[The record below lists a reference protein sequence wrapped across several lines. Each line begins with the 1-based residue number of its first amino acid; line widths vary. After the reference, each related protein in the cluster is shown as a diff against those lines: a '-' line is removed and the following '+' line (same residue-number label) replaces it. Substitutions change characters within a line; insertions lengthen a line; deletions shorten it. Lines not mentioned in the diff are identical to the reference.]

1 MCHPLVDQAYLRL
14 SSLKTIF
21 EGFLSACWSQR
32 EAGRSQRQ
40 AEARAACILE
50 GQDDQLI
57 DELRRL
63 DSYIKEGRVEVEKW
77 KDFAL
82 QSARNMSS
90 WMTLLR
96 LHRYRAF
103 WRLMLY
109 KVVGTGPWTEA
120 NVYITYIYIYIYMYC
135 PNGLLCWK
143 RVCICVA
150 RYMCNSS
157 IPIWYLL
164 NIFIVARNI
173 VCYSIRWQCHGDLQS
188 QVDKKLYCKQCR
200 WKRLSSLLP
209 IGKSIYSPNQ

>member
-120 NVYITYIYIYIYMYC
+120 NVYITYIYIHLYVLSQWLVVLKKGVHMCCPLYVQFFHSYLISSEYIHCCERYC
-135 PNGLLCWK
+135 MLLHQMAVPW
-143 RVCICVA
+143 RP
-150 RYMCNSS
+150 S
-157 IPIWYLL
+157 IP
-164 NIFIVARNI
+164 
-173 VCYSIRWQCHGDLQS
+173 SWQEVILQTM
-188 QVDKKLYCKQCR
+188 QVEAPK
-200 WKRLSSLLP
+200 
-209 IGKSIYSPNQ
+209 

>member
-120 NVYITYIYIYIYMYC
+120 NVYITYIYIHLYVLSQWLVVLKKGVPMCCPLYVQFFHSYLISSEYIHCCEIYC
-135 PNGLLCWK
+135 MLLHQMAVPW
-143 RVCICVA
+143 RP
-150 RYMCNSS
+150 S
-157 IPIWYLL
+157 IP
-164 NIFIVARNI
+164 
-173 VCYSIRWQCHGDLQS
+173 SWQEVILQTM
-188 QVDKKLYCKQCR
+188 QVEAPKYPLTN
-200 WKRLSSLLP
+200 W
-209 IGKSIYSPNQ
+209 

>member
-1 MCHPLVDQAYLRL
+1 MHVVLRSGQVMCRKADLHHLCLLIMDASQRGHPLPKLANACVFLCLAPPFCQVEQTLALTSLHMYKVTVENRLRVCRVNNRVHDRVYARHQVPVNIGLVKTVSAARFHTCVILLLTRRILRL
-14 SSLKTIF
+14 SSLNSIF

-90 WMTLLR
+90 
-96 LHRYRAF
+96 
-103 WRLMLY
+103 
-109 KVVGTGPWTEA
+109 
-120 NVYITYIYIYIYMYC
+120 
-135 PNGLLCWK
+135 
-143 RVCICVA
+143 
-150 RYMCNSS
+150 
-157 IPIWYLL
+157 
-164 NIFIVARNI
+164 
-173 VCYSIRWQCHGDLQS
+173 
-188 QVDKKLYCKQCR
+188 
-200 WKRLSSLLP
+200 
-209 IGKSIYSPNQ
+209 

>member
-1 MCHPLVDQAYLRL
+1 MYILHMYILIYIARMLQLHQMITDLPYPLPQDVIVEALYLRL

-90 WMTLLR
+90 
-96 LHRYRAF
+96 
-103 WRLMLY
+103 
-109 KVVGTGPWTEA
+109 
-120 NVYITYIYIYIYMYC
+120 
-135 PNGLLCWK
+135 
-143 RVCICVA
+143 
-150 RYMCNSS
+150 
-157 IPIWYLL
+157 
-164 NIFIVARNI
+164 
-173 VCYSIRWQCHGDLQS
+173 
-188 QVDKKLYCKQCR
+188 
-200 WKRLSSLLP
+200 
-209 IGKSIYSPNQ
+209 

>member
-1 MCHPLVDQAYLRL
+1 MYSACHSTQPKAAAPQAAAQDGFTYQMGSIMDWLRVNDTSPLTGLRLLHRRILRL

-90 WMTLLR
+90 
-96 LHRYRAF
+96 
-103 WRLMLY
+103 
-109 KVVGTGPWTEA
+109 
-120 NVYITYIYIYIYMYC
+120 
-135 PNGLLCWK
+135 
-143 RVCICVA
+143 
-150 RYMCNSS
+150 
-157 IPIWYLL
+157 
-164 NIFIVARNI
+164 
-173 VCYSIRWQCHGDLQS
+173 
-188 QVDKKLYCKQCR
+188 
-200 WKRLSSLLP
+200 
-209 IGKSIYSPNQ
+209 